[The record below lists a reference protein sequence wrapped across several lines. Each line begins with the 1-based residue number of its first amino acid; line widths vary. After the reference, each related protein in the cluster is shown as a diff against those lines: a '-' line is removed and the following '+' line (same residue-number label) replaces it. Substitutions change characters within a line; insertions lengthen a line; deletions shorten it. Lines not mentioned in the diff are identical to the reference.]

1 MTRLPSSGLRPP
13 LPSSSA
19 LLGRHS
25 GNALN
30 SAVNSGLPA
39 LPAPGSPSSVPSPPA
54 SSDLAAFFEMGFN
67 TTEFAASKDKN
78 RSLTGRI
85 PSASSKPSRTPSA
98 QMPISQRPSDRD
110 NRISPFPSDIGL
122 GFERVI
128 SEHFGNVA
136 SFGAAGPPSG
146 SSLAHRTDS
155 VASGAPFQGL
165 PQNGN
170 SANGNPL
177 TSFRFTFQSLR
188 SYGNTEKSSSTLC
201 DERNPFGGGAYR
213 HGMPSVGEDSF
224 LNSFGSLHPSFQA
237 LWGSPEHPLASK
249 VAEAAGALYRAEN
262 FDEHW
267 LLGNPIGAGAC
278 SEVRLGK
285 SKDGTR
291 TVAIKVVGKGAP
303 DLFTP
308 DGECREVLSFKIA
321 GKHPNIVA
329 CNEVY
334 EDERFIYLIL
344 ELLTGGPML
353 RRVASEQIY
362 ARYCENDIATL
373 VRGLAKG
380 LAHLHELGIAHRDVK
395 PENVLFA
402 SDTMDPLVKL
412 TDFGIAQSHCLTNSA
427 RDMVGTPLYV
437 APEVLLRRPYGCQ
450 ADMWSLGVVV
460 HILLTGYPPFDH
472 DDLVQLVNM
481 VKYEPFRMDGDEWLL
496 VSDSARDFVGRLL
509 TREVGRRLTAK
520 QALAHPWLSA
530 PRPPPFPAPQSRP
543 LDSKNNGSIL
553 SERSSL
559 PSQDGTIPLRVAQ
572 ASLRSFVIRKEW
584 KRYVHRKAS
593 EQDLKLS
600 MLVSLSEKSLK
611 ISDSFSALDD
621 KELKKEKADDTPDAK
636 QENDAKD
643 NKAKQD
649 QIGGDGAVSTKAE
662 KATGC
667 DGKVPVLGRK
677 QRKEQERQ
685 KRRAERE
692 AEKRITE
699 SSGVSSTSAS
709 REHARGSDGSK
720 SVKKG
725 GKGDLEQLS
734 KHEREQKRLRQ
745 QRLQLQAELSRRR
758 KTETSNKSSSVD
770 GRTLKEGGGR
780 SSVFERR
787 SRRTEGTS
795 ERTASGTIGSFSPA
809 SSCKSSL
816 SHVGMAAL
824 VTELNG
830 ASRDGADDL
839 QRKNA
844 AELWK
849 EDDDDDMEWGEL
861 LVVQRERRDADAQ
874 EDLEQVSR
882 QWRNGRKG
890 ENRLS
895 GASTKDQHSGAG
907 ASTHE
912 DDASNRSRDRS
923 RSKSRSK
930 SRRSER
936 RKSKDKKRKSK
947 AVRVLRRSRGDDR
960 GDESS
965 S

>member
-1 MTRLPSSGLRPP
+1 MNRLPSSGLRPP
-13 LPSSSA
+13 RPTSSGFP
-19 LLGRHS
+19 GRNS
-25 GNALN
+25 GNASN
-30 SAVNSGLPA
+30 TAIGSGLAVP
-39 LPAPGSPSSVPSPPA
+39 PAPASPSSVPSPPA
-54 SSDLAAFFEMGFN
+54 SSDTAAFFELGFS
-67 TTEFAASKDKN
+67 TTEFAASKDKD
-78 RSLTGRI
+78 RSLNDRTF
-85 PSASSKPSRTPSA
+85 SASSRPSRTPSA
-98 QMPISQRPSDRD
+98 HPSITQRPSDRD

-128 SEHFGNVA
+128 SEHFANVA

-146 SSLAHRTDS
+146 SSFVHRTDS
-155 VASGAPFQGL
+155 AASGAPFQGL
-165 PQNGN
+165 PQSGN
-170 SANGNPL
+170 SANGNPI

-188 SYGNTEKSSSTLC
+188 SYGNTEKSSSSLC
-201 DERNPFGGGAYR
+201 DDRNPFAGGVYR
-213 HGMPSVGEDSF
+213 HGMSSVGEDSF
-224 LNSFGSLHPSFQA
+224 MNSFGSLHPSFQA
-237 LWGSPEHPLASK
+237 LWGSPEHPLVSK
-249 VAEAAGALYRAEN
+249 VAETAGALYRKEC
-262 FDEHW
+262 FDELW

-278 SEVRLGK
+278 SEVRLGQ

-291 TVAIKVVGKGAP
+291 TVAIKIVLKGAP

-321 GKHPNIVA
+321 GKHPNVVA
-329 CNEVY
+329 CYEVY
-334 EDERFIYLIL
+334 EDERFIYLVL

-353 RRVASEQIY
+353 RRVANEQIY
-362 ARYCENDIATL
+362 ARYCENDIATIVRDL
-373 VRGLAKG
+373 VKG

-412 TDFGIAQSHCLTNSA
+412 TDFGIAQSYCLTNSA

-450 ADMWSLGVVV
+450 ADMWSLGVLV

-496 VSDSARDFVGRLL
+496 VSDAARDFVGRLL

-520 QALAHPWLSA
+520 QALAHPWLSS

-543 LDSKNNGSIL
+543 LDSKNSYSVL
-553 SERSSL
+553 SEGSTS
-559 PSQDGTIPLRVAQ
+559 PSQDGTTPLLVAQ
-572 ASLRSFVIRKEW
+572 ASLRSFVIRKEF

-611 ISDSFSALDD
+611 ISDSFNALDD
-621 KELKKEKADDTPDAK
+621 KDVNEKLGSNSDARRGTDGNDNKSKQEVTGVETPASSK
-636 QENDAKD
+636 QENAADDDAK
-643 NKAKQD
+643 A
-649 QIGGDGAVSTKAE
+649 
-662 KATGC
+662 
-667 DGKVPVLGRK
+667 PVIGRK
-677 QRKEQERQ
+677 QRREQERE
-685 KRRAERE
+685 KRRAKRE

-699 SSGVSSTSAS
+699 SSGVSSGSVS
-709 REHARGSDGSK
+709 RERGRDQSK
-720 SVKKG
+720 AKDLKKG
-725 GKGDLEQLS
+725 TKEDKERMS
-734 KHEREQKRLRQ
+734 SHDREQEKLRQ

-758 KTETSNKSSSVD
+758 KTETSTKSSSVD
-770 GRTLKEGGGR
+770 GRTAGEGVSRTSGIG
-780 SSVFERR
+780 RR
-787 SRRTEGTS
+787 SRRTNGTS

-809 SSCKSSL
+809 SSCESNL
-816 SHVGMAAL
+816 SQLGVAAHE
-824 VTELNG
+824 TELNG
-830 ASRDGADDL
+830 ASKDADPDDL

-844 AELWK
+844 LDLWK
-849 EDDDDDMEWGEL
+849 VSAEEDDDDMEWGEL
-861 LVVQRERRDADAQ
+861 LIVQRERREADAQ

-882 QWRNGRKG
+882 QWRTGRKG

-895 GASTKDQHSGAG
+895 GTSTKDRQSGTG
-907 ASTHE
+907 ASAHE
-912 DDASNRSRDRS
+912 DNASNRSRDRS

-936 RKSKDKKRKSK
+936 RKSKDKKRKSI
-947 AVRVLRRSRGDDR
+947 LRRNRDDDR
-960 GDESS
+960 EDDSS